1 MNKGRAKASKFPA
14 AMKGKIAT
22 VVLAIALAQLTRA
35 DSTVQQAQQ
44 ELKEQG
50 YYFGQINGEKNAD
63 TIAAI
68 RRFQIRSGLPVTGEL
83 DEQTLRTLRSG
94 TASSS
99 APANMPQ
106 PQRPKDEGIANEQ
119 SGEEATPAPRER
131 QVARGEPTPAQATVS
146 IFSNTPYEMAP
157 PELQQ
162 RVVVGAQTLL
172 RRRGFYK
179 GVSDGIFSPNL
190 EFSIRAFQS
199 RLGIVPNGRLDMDTL
214 AALGLLPGQNGRTP
228 MEMPRRR
235 VVPAEE
241 PPVRG
246 EWIH

>member
-1 MNKGRAKASKFPA
+1 
-14 AMKGKIAT
+14 MKGKIAT
-22 VVLAIALAQLTRA
+22 VILTIALAPLTRA
-35 DSTVQQAQQ
+35 DSTVQEAQQ

-50 YYFGQINGEKNAD
+50 YYFGQINGETDAD

-68 RRFQIRSGLPVTGEL
+68 RRFQIRSGLPITGEL

-94 TASSS
+94 TAAS
-99 APANMPQ
+99 AAPTNTQQ
-106 PQRPKDEGIANEQ
+106 PQRPEDDATANEQ
-119 SGEEATPAPRER
+119 SEEATPPPRE
-131 QVARGEPTPAQATVS
+131 AQAARPERALSQAT

-162 RVVVGAQTLL
+162 RIVFGAQTLL

-190 EFSIRAFQS
+190 EFSLRAFQA
-199 RLGIVPNGRLDMDTL
+199 RLGLAPNGRLDMETL

-228 MEMPRRR
+228 MEMPRRHF
-235 VVPAEE
+235 VPAEE

>member
-1 MNKGRAKASKFPA
+1 
-14 AMKGKIAT
+14 MKGKIAT
-22 VVLAIALAQLTRA
+22 VILGIALAQLTRA
-35 DSTVQQAQQ
+35 DSTVQEAQQ

-50 YYFGQINGEKNAD
+50 YYFGQVNGDKDAD

-68 RRFQIRSGLPVTGEL
+68 RRFQIRSGLPITGEL
-83 DEQTLRTLRSG
+83 DEQTLRALRSG
-94 TASSS
+94 AASSS
-99 APANMPQ
+99 APTNTPQ
-106 PQRPKDEGIANEQ
+106 LERREDDGTANEH
-119 SGEEATPAPRER
+119 SGEATPPPREA
-131 QVARGEPTPAQATVS
+131 QGARAERAPSQATAS
-146 IFSNTPYEMAP
+146 ILSNTPYETAP

-162 RVVVGAQTLL
+162 RVVVGAQILL
-172 RRRGFYK
+172 RRRGFYR

-199 RLGIVPNGRLDMDTL
+199 RLGIAPNGRLDMETL
-214 AALGLLPGQNGRTP
+214 AALGLLPGQNGRTF

-235 VVPAEE
+235 GVPAEE

>member
-1 MNKGRAKASKFPA
+1 MT
-14 AMKGKIAT
+14 GKIAT
-22 VVLAIALAQLTRA
+22 VILAIALVQATRA
-35 DSTVQQAQQ
+35 DSTVQEAQQ

-50 YYFGQINGEKNAD
+50 YYFGQISGEKDAD
-63 TIAAI
+63 TTAAI
-68 RRFQIRSGLPVTGEL
+68 RRFQIRSGLPITGEL

-99 APANMPQ
+99 APTNTPQ
-106 PQRPKDEGIANEQ
+106 SERRENNETEQ
-119 SGEEATPAPRER
+119 SGEATPPPREMQAPRAER
-131 QVARGEPTPAQATVS
+131 APSQATPS

-162 RVVVGAQTLL
+162 RVIFGAQTMLW
-172 RRRGFYK
+172 RRGFYK
-179 GVSDGIFSPNL
+179 GVSDGIFSPSL

-199 RLGIVPNGRLDMDTL
+199 RLGIAPTGRLDMETL
-214 AALGLLPGQNGRTP
+214 AALGLLPGPNGHPP
-228 MEMPRRR
+228 MGMPRRR
-235 VVPAEE
+235 FVPAGE

>member
-1 MNKGRAKASKFPA
+1 MNKGMAKASKLPA
-14 AMKGKIAT
+14 TMKGKIAT
-22 VVLAIALAQLTRA
+22 VILGIALAQLTRA
-35 DSTVQQAQQ
+35 DSTVQEAQQ

-50 YYFGQINGEKNAD
+50 YYFGQVNGDKDAD

-68 RRFQIRSGLPVTGEL
+68 RRFQIRSGLPITGEL
-83 DEQTLRTLRSG
+83 DEQTLRALRSG
-94 TASSS
+94 AASSS
-99 APANMPQ
+99 ASSNTPQ
-106 PQRPKDEGIANEQ
+106 PERREDDGTANEH
-119 SGEEATPAPRER
+119 SGEATPPPREA
-131 QVARGEPTPAQATVS
+131 QGARAERAPSQATAS

-172 RRRGFYK
+172 RRRGFYR

-199 RLGIVPNGRLDMDTL
+199 RLGIAPNGRLDMETL
-214 AALGLLPGQNGRTP
+214 AALGLLPGQNGRTF

>member
-1 MNKGRAKASKFPA
+1 
-14 AMKGKIAT
+14 MKGKIAT
-22 VVLAIALAQLTRA
+22 AILGIALAQLMRA
-35 DSTVQQAQQ
+35 DSTVQEAQQ

-50 YYFGQINGEKNAD
+50 YYFGQINGEKDAD

-68 RRFQIRSGLPVTGEL
+68 RRFQIRSGLPITGEL
-83 DEQTLRTLRSG
+83 DEQTLRTLHSG

-99 APANMPQ
+99 APTNTPQ
-106 PQRPKDEGIANEQ
+106 PERREDDGTANEH
-119 SGEEATPAPRER
+119 SGEATPPPREA
-131 QVARGEPTPAQATVS
+131 QGARAERAPSQATAS

-172 RRRGFYK
+172 RRRGFYR
-179 GVSDGIFSPNL
+179 GVSDGMFSPNL
-190 EFSIRAFQS
+190 EFSIRAFQA
-199 RLGIVPNGRLDMDTL
+199 RLGIAPNGRLDMETL
-214 AALGLLPGQNGRTP
+214 AALGLLPGQNGRTF

-235 VVPAEE
+235 GVPAEE

>member
-1 MNKGRAKASKFPA
+1 
-14 AMKGKIAT
+14 MKGKIAT
-22 VVLAIALAQLTRA
+22 VILLIGLAPLTRA
-35 DSTVQQAQQ
+35 DSTVQEAQQ

-50 YYFGQINGEKNAD
+50 YYFGQINGQKDAD

-68 RRFQIRSGLPVTGEL
+68 RRFQIRSGLPITGEL

-99 APANMPQ
+99 APTNMPQ
-106 PQRPKDEGIANEQ
+106 PQ
-119 SGEEATPAPRER
+119 PREDDASPTGAADGTQR
-131 QVARGEPTPAQATVS
+131 SEEVAPPPRQGQVARPERAPSQAS
-146 IFSNTPYEMAP
+146 ANIFSNTPYEMAP

-199 RLGIVPNGRLDMDTL
+199 RVGIVPTGRLDMETL
-214 AALGLLPGQNGRTP
+214 AALGLLPGQNGRP
-228 MEMPRRR
+228 FMEMPRRR

>member
-1 MNKGRAKASKFPA
+1 M
-14 AMKGKIAT
+14 
-22 VVLAIALAQLTRA
+22 VLAIALAQLVRA
-35 DSTVQQAQQ
+35 ESTVQEAQQ

-50 YYFGQINGEKNAD
+50 YYFGQVNGEKNAD

-83 DEQTLRTLRSG
+83 DEQTLHALRSG
-94 TASSS
+94 AVSSS
-99 APANMPQ
+99 ASTPTPQ
-106 PQRPKDEGIANEQ
+106 PQRVENSAEEQ
-119 SGEEATPAPRER
+119 SGEVTPPPRDAQAARAQPAPP
-131 QVARGEPTPAQATVS
+131 QSTASV
-146 IFSNTPYEMAP
+146 FSNTPYQMAP

-179 GVSDGIFSPNL
+179 GASDGIFSPTL

-199 RLGIVPNGRLDMDTL
+199 RLGFVPNGRLDMETL

-228 MEMPRRR
+228 MEVPRRG

>member
-1 MNKGRAKASKFPA
+1 
-14 AMKGKIAT
+14 MKWKIAT
-22 VVLAIALAQLTRA
+22 VILLIGLAPLTRA
-35 DSTVQQAQQ
+35 DSTVQEAQQ

-50 YYFGQINGEKNAD
+50 YYFGQINGQKDAD

-68 RRFQIRSGLPVTGEL
+68 RRFQIRSGLPITGEL

-99 APANMPQ
+99 APTNTPQ
-106 PQRPKDEGIANEQ
+106 PQPREDDASPTGAADGTQ
-119 SGEEATPAPRER
+119 RSDEATPPLREGQLARPERAPS
-131 QVARGEPTPAQATVS
+131 QAS
-146 IFSNTPYEMAP
+146 ANIFSNTPYEMAP

-199 RLGIVPNGRLDMDTL
+199 RVGIVPNGRLDMETL
-214 AALGLLPGQNGRTP
+214 AALGLLPGQNGRP
-228 MEMPRRR
+228 FMEMPRRR

>member
-1 MNKGRAKASKFPA
+1 
-14 AMKGKIAT
+14 MKGKVAT
-22 VVLAIALAQLTRA
+22 VILTIGLAPLTRA
-35 DSTVQQAQQ
+35 DSTVQEAQQ

-50 YYFGQINGEKNAD
+50 YYFGQINGEKDGD

-68 RRFQIRSGLPVTGEL
+68 RRFQIRSGLPITGDL

-99 APANMPQ
+99 TPTNTPQ
-106 PQRPKDEGIANEQ
+106 PQGREDEQA
-119 SGEEATPAPRER
+119 EEATPSPREP
-131 QVARGEPTPAQATVS
+131 QVARPDRAPSQAGAN

-157 PELQQ
+157 PELQRQ
-162 RVVVGAQTLL
+162 VVVGAQTLL

-179 GVSDGIFSPNL
+179 GVGDGIFSPNL

-199 RLGIVPNGRLDMDTL
+199 RVGIVPNGRLDMETL
-214 AALGLLPGQNGRTP
+214 AALGLLPGQNGRP
-228 MEMPRRR
+228 FMEMPRRR

>member
-1 MNKGRAKASKFPA
+1 
-14 AMKGKIAT
+14 MKGKIAT
-22 VVLAIALAQLTRA
+22 VVLTIALAQLTRA
-35 DSTVQQAQQ
+35 DSTVQEAQQ

-50 YYFGQINGEKNAD
+50 YYFGQINGDKNAD

-68 RRFQIRSGLPVTGEL
+68 RRFQIRSGLPITGEL
-83 DEQTLRTLRSG
+83 DEQTLRALHSG

-99 APANMPQ
+99 APTNTPQ
-106 PQRPKDEGIANEQ
+106 PQRPENDETEQ
-119 SGEEATPAPRER
+119 SGEATPPPREAPP
-131 QVARGEPTPAQATVS
+131 ARAEPAPPQSTAN

-172 RRRGFYK
+172 RRRGFYR
-179 GVSDGIFSPNL
+179 GVSDGIFSPSL

-199 RLGIVPNGRLDMDTL
+199 RRGIVPNGRLDMETL

>member
-1 MNKGRAKASKFPA
+1 MNKGMAKASKLPA
-14 AMKGKIAT
+14 TMKGKIAT
-22 VVLAIALAQLTRA
+22 AILGIALAQLMRA
-35 DSTVQQAQQ
+35 DSTVQEAQQ

-50 YYFGQINGEKNAD
+50 YYFGQVNGDKDAD

-68 RRFQIRSGLPVTGEL
+68 RRFQIRSGLPITGEL
-83 DEQTLRTLRSG
+83 DEQTLGALRSG

-99 APANMPQ
+99 ASSNTPQ
-106 PQRPKDEGIANEQ
+106 PERREDDGTANEH
-119 SGEEATPAPRER
+119 SGEATPPPREA
-131 QVARGEPTPAQATVS
+131 QGARAERAPSQATAS
-146 IFSNTPYEMAP
+146 ILSNTPYETAP

-172 RRRGFYK
+172 RRRGFYR

-199 RLGIVPNGRLDMDTL
+199 RLGIAPNGRLDMETL
-214 AALGLLPGQNGRTP
+214 AALGLLPGQNGRTF

>member
-1 MNKGRAKASKFPA
+1 
-14 AMKGKIAT
+14 MKGKLAT
-22 VVLAIALAQLTRA
+22 VILMIGLAPLTRA
-35 DSTVQQAQQ
+35 DSTVQEAQQ

-50 YYFGQINGEKNAD
+50 YYFGQINGEKDAD
-63 TIAAI
+63 TITAI
-68 RRFQIRSGLPVTGEL
+68 RRFQIRSGLPITGEL

-99 APANMPQ
+99 APTNTPQ
-106 PQRPKDEGIANEQ
+106 PQRREDDETLQ
-119 SGEEATPAPRER
+119 SEEATPPPREA
-131 QVARGEPTPAQATVS
+131 QVARPERAPSQAS
-146 IFSNTPYEMAP
+146 ANIFSNTPYEMAP

-162 RVVVGAQTLL
+162 RVVVEAQTLL

-199 RLGIVPNGRLDMDTL
+199 RVGIVPNGRLDMETL
-214 AALGLLPGQNGRTP
+214 AALGLLPGQNGRP
-228 MEMPRRR
+228 FMEMPRRR